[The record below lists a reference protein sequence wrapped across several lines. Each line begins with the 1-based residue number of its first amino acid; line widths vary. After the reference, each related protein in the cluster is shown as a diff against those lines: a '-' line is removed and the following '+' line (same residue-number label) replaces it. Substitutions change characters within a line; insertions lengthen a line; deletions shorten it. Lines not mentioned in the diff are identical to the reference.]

1 MTIKTKFLFI
11 AAGFY
16 LLIACSAKGFSQTT
30 DKTWSLNDCIRYALE
45 KNIQIQQTQLTSQK
59 KEIVGEQAKT
69 DRYPSVNASVSQNF
83 GWDKTLD
90 VEKNKYGD
98 YSRSN
103 STGYSVN
110 SSVTL
115 FNGYKLKNIIK
126 QSELEVN
133 ASRYDTQTTQENVS
147 LNILNAYLQVLYSE
161 ELVKNSQKQIDLSEE
176 QLRLAGERLHL
187 GAISQADYL
196 QVKSQLASEKL
207 TLANAQS
214 QLSINKVTL
223 MQLMELPVAS
233 GFQIVHPDFGDSIN
247 QHRMPDAESIFRTAL
262 AIKPQIKSA
271 ELGLQS
277 AQENVN
283 ITKAGF
289 LPQLSLNGSLSTG
302 YSSGLDGLGYG
313 YQVENKINP
322 SVGLS
327 LSIPIYQNKQIRNQ
341 VQTANLEVQS
351 ATLNMSD
358 TKNELRKS
366 IEQACVDVTSAENEY
381 EASREQYKAT
391 FESYQVSSE
400 KFDQGL
406 LSSVDFLIQKTNLIE
421 SESSLLQ
428 SKYKLIF
435 SYKTLDFYSGI
446 PLGL

>member
-11 AAGFY
+11 AAGLY

-59 KEIVGEQAKT
+59 KEIAGEQAKT
-69 DRYPSVNASVSQNF
+69 DRYPSVSASVSQNF
-83 GWDKTLD
+83 GWNKTLD
-90 VEKNKYGD
+90 VKKNKYGD
-98 YSRSN
+98 YSGSN
-103 STGYSVN
+103 NTGYSVN

-115 FNGYKLKNIIK
+115 FNGYKLKNTIK

-161 ELVKNSQKQIDLSEE
+161 ELVKNSQKQIESSEE

-223 MQLMELPVAS
+223 MQLMELPVTS
-233 GFQIVHPDFGDSIN
+233 NFQIVHPDFGDSIN
-247 QHRMPDAESIFRTAL
+247 QRRMPDAESIFRTAL

-277 AQENVN
+277 AQENVA

-289 LPQLSLNGSLSTG
+289 LPQLSLNGDLSTG

-313 YQVENKINP
+313 YQVGNKINP

-421 SESSLLQ
+421 SESSFLQ